1 VSSGSSASSAESAS
15 LSLTDKGDLF
25 HAEIHRAFFLLLSG
39 VFAQKHP
46 LQELIAARARRFA
59 GLEEPAGARVAEL
72 RGRATESSC
81 GRQDF
86 REEAGVQVDTVYVR
100 TYYVYMNVTLS
111 VDDEVLLRARQQA
124 DALGTS
130 VNQLIRDYLEQ
141 LAGRTDSA
149 GDAVEFERLSR
160 LTKGDSR
167 AWKFSRD
174 ELHERR

>member
-1 VSSGSSASSAESAS
+1 MC
-15 LSLTDKGDLF
+15 
-25 HAEIHRAFFLLLSG
+25 
-39 VFAQKHP
+39 
-46 LQELIAARARRFA
+46 ARIM
-59 GLEEPAGARVAEL
+59 
-72 RGRATESSC
+72 
-81 GRQDF
+81 
-86 REEAGVQVDTVYVR
+86 
-100 TYYVYMNVTLS
+100 VYMNVTLS

-167 AWKFSRD
+167 AWKFNRD